1 MPQPLRILIVEDQP
15 TDVELTVYV
24 LRQAGFDPIWK
35 NVHTRAEYLA
45 SLQAETYDII
55 LADFTLPQFDAI
67 HALELLKTSGKDI
80 PFIVV
85 SGTISEEVAVQSM
98 KMGAADYLLKDRLAR
113 LGPAIEHALAQKAL
127 RDREA
132 DTQRQI
138 RLLSS
143 AVEQSTEGILVT
155 DIRGNILFINQSCAA
170 MHGYAQ
176 EELFNEP
183 IASLFAA
190 HQRQLLD
197 LAHKKVIETGEFNGE
212 FPRLQ
217 KDGDTFPS
225 QTHISILR
233 DPQHNPI
240 GMVHSIRD
248 ITERKHAEQ
257 QIQNLLRD
265 LQHSNAELADAYDAT
280 LAGWVRFLDLR
291 DQPTEGHTQRV
302 TELTLKLAQ
311 RVGIHNGLLVHVR
324 RGALLH
330 DIGKMGIPDSI
341 LQKPGPLND
350 AEWQIMRMH
359 PVYAYQILSP
369 IEFLQPALEIPH
381 HHHERW
387 DGKGYPDGLARD
399 QIPLTARIFSIVDVY
414 DALNSDRPYRK
425 AWPLEQTLDHI
436 AQGASSQFDP
446 DITRAFLE
454 FIAVHG

>member
-1 MPQPLRILIVEDQP
+1 MPQPLRVLIVEDQP

-170 MHGYAQ
+170 MHGYLQA
-176 EELFNEP
+176 ELFNEP

-190 HQRQLLD
+190 HQHQLLD

-399 QIPLTARIFSIVDVY
+399 QIPLTARIFSVVDVY

-436 AQGASSQFDP
+436 ARGAGSQFDP

-454 FIAVHG
+454 FIAVPG